1 MVPKKRLY
9 ISHSLGD
16 SGTESFECESTGSAH
31 SSASSAGGSS
41 AAVLHHHSL
50 QHTPLQPIHHHRPS
64 VSSDDLAQPQNLSL
78 KKPDRESRDSRDS
91 ANSGFEVPQINSVST
106 TTNAASVSNGGQQP
120 LQLAKVE
127 PKEELLERPTSR
139 MTPTS
144 YWDPR
149 IHALMDSSPIKLGHA
164 VAAVGGGSPAASRL
178 SLDSDTSGSSSYLMS
193 YQFQEKVEAE
203 LANLYKNAAAASSG
217 GGSGGLSAAADSA
230 TPISIRSFCIQDG
243 NTYRCKVCNNA
254 YTHPSNFHRHYVT
267 THLQRKSYPCTVCQ
281 KKFNRKDNM
290 TAHLRAV
297 HGWGGGPSP
306 TSSTSSPE
314 VGLTTTD
321 MVVSMS
327 GAAASAASAPASD
340 LLTSTHGLQDALT
353 TSQPITPVN

>member
-149 IHALMDSSPIKLGHA
+149 IHALMDKSPI
-164 VAAVGGGSPAASRL
+164 
-178 SLDSDTSGSSSYLMS
+178 SLW
-193 YQFQEKVEAE
+193 
-203 LANLYKNAAAASSG
+203 
-217 GGSGGLSAAADSA
+217 
-230 TPISIRSFCIQDG
+230 I
-243 NTYRCKVCNNA
+243 
-254 YTHPSNFHRHYVT
+254 
-267 THLQRKSYPCTVCQ
+267 
-281 KKFNRKDNM
+281 NR
-290 TAHLRAV
+290 
-297 HGWGGGPSP
+297 
-306 TSSTSSPE
+306 
-314 VGLTTTD
+314 
-321 MVVSMS
+321 
-327 GAAASAASAPASD
+327 
-340 LLTSTHGLQDALT
+340 
-353 TSQPITPVN
+353 